1 MLSSFPSPILSVAAD
16 VVKDLEGED
25 ALCGLWIRAY
35 FFGVVCILRE
45 LTASTK
51 VFTKCKESLKDGR
64 RLENISWRLW
74 YREMASAQS
83 SPASSPGSLSPCL
96 SDRRSPSPITPI
108 SEDGLAAQHEKKL
121 ARHPIIVQPKPIVA
135 SLPSVNLPPSSS
147 QPGETSFPRVVVVN
161 PTPHPTPPATPQLS
175 HPPHLTSAAHTS
187 THLLPPQPARC
198 LVSATIA
205 PNRTSSQHS
214 APPTAAPTPQPLV
227 ASPSTSKQP
236 SALAGQAAS
245 KSKAF
250 NDETLKASDRRFF
263 LQDAGSPEVES
274 PERAPLCSSETK
286 PQSPSSVTSSHA
298 KSEVAGPSAA
308 AAKRPRV
315 QVRKS
320 KERHVPVRPALQRL
334 HSHGVRQASQQQK
347 KASAPEPKKAAFNI
361 GSTSSN
367 GSRGGPS
374 TNAPSQNGDAV
385 VRTRPSSPAPPAKQ
399 ASPPQASTS
408 RAGPSQQR
416 RGIVISTSSEYD
428 TTDTENDSDWASE
441 ADSGEERGK
450 AKKGKTKAQTA
461 EESRLRAAAEEAQ
474 RQRDMFAK
482 VPKRSYSNLNRAPS
496 GLLSQL
502 LNPDP
507 GIFPP
512 NHPYRST
519 RSTQDMTHLARQTP
533 APKLQMSK
541 SSVAVPLA
549 AQVTAQ
555 APVTP
560 AEPAVR
566 PGGGYRLKG
575 RPQEEELEDTE
586 SEDENP
592 DDTIQVSRSLAQQK
606 LAALADPNRRRSSD
620 RGGLLSQQ
628 KPPQLQHQLQHPHPQ
643 MQQMGQRS
651 GLTTVASAPIPL
663 NHPYNLPAP
672 APPMTPR
679 TTRRQMLQT
688 ELSESLRRN
697 LLWERQVSR
706 GKPRGVLGNT
716 LRPLTSMNGD
726 GPVATQQPPA
736 AKRASSDDPQVQAQ
750 FQGQQHNT
758 EDHAERRR
766 AAMAR
771 NRSWADDY
779 HYSGW

>member
-1 MLSSFPSPILSVAAD
+1 MERRKSHSNIGVGKMILDILPRKVD
-16 VVKDLEGED
+16 VD
-25 ALCGLWIRAY
+25 
-35 FFGVVCILRE
+35 
-45 LTASTK
+45 S
-51 VFTKCKESLKDGR
+51 
-64 RLENISWRLW
+64 
-74 YREMASAQS
+74 
-83 SPASSPGSLSPCL
+83 
-96 SDRRSPSPITPI
+96 
-108 SEDGLAAQHEKKL
+108 EKKL

-135 SLPSVNLPPSSS
+135 SLPSVHLPPSSS

-161 PTPHPTPPATPQLS
+161 PTPHPTPPATPHLS
-175 HPPHLTSAAHTS
+175 HPPNLTAAAHTS
-187 THLLPPQPARC
+187 THLLPPLPARS
-198 LVSATIA
+198 LVSATIVPMPA
-205 PNRTSSQHS
+205 SSQQS
-214 APPTAAPTPQPLV
+214 VPPTAAPTPQPLA
-227 ASPSTSKQP
+227 ASSSTSKQP
-236 SALAGQAAS
+236 SASAGQTAS
-245 KSKAF
+245 KTKAF

-263 LQDAGSPEVES
+263 LQDTGSPEVES
-274 PERAPLCSSETK
+274 PERAPLNSSETK

-334 HSHGVRQASQQQK
+334 HSHGVRQASQQK

-374 TNAPSQNGDAV
+374 TKAPSQNGDAV

-399 ASPPQASTS
+399 APPPQASTS

-416 RGIVISTSSEYD
+416 RGIMISTSSEYD

-441 ADSGEERGK
+441 ADSGEERSK
-450 AKKGKTKAQTA
+450 AKKGKTKAQAA
-461 EESRLRAAAEEAQ
+461 EEARLRVAAEEAQ

-519 RSTQDMTHLARQTP
+519 RSTQDMSHLARQAP
-533 APKLQMSK
+533 ASKLQMSK

-628 KPPQLQHQLQHPHPQ
+628 KPQQHQHLPQHPHPQ
-643 MQQMGQRS
+643 MQQRGERS
-651 GLTTVASAPIPL
+651 GLTAVASAPIPL
-663 NHPYNLPAP
+663 NHPYNLPPP

-697 LLWERQVSR
+697 LLWERQVSNR
-706 GKPRGVLGNT
+706 KPRGVLGNA
-716 LRPLTSMNGD
+716 LRPMTSMNGD
-726 GPVATQQPPA
+726 GPAAAQQPPA
-736 AKRASSDDPQVQAQ
+736 SKRASTGDPQVQGQ
-750 FQGQQHNT
+750 FQGQQLNT